1 MKPRRALI
9 ALIAMLVAVMLAAG
23 AGLLALRTGGD
34 EPVAPATPA
43 VGANGARPALSVV
56 LTRPQTVD
64 WPQTLAANGNIA
76 AWQEAIIG
84 AELAGLRVIEVNAHV
99 GDRVERGQVLARLA
113 TEAVSADLAQAQAAL
128 AEAEAALAEAQ
139 SNAERTR
146 KLQAQGFIS
155 PQATNTAL
163 TAEQANRAR
172 VAAARARVQAE
183 QLRLTQTRVVAP
195 DAGMISGRTATLGSL
210 SQPGQEM
217 FRLIRGDRLEWRA
230 ELTAAELARIKPGMK
245 ASLVTAAGERIEGR
259 VRTVAPTVDAATRTG
274 IAYVDLPAGGPAR
287 AGSFARGSF
296 ELERSEALVVPQ
308 GAVLLRDGFAYV
320 FLVGPDSRVVQTKVE
335 LGRRVG
341 EHVEVVKGLD
351 RDAPVVASGAGF
363 LADGDLVRVVEPAAE
378 PGR

>member
-1 MKPRRALI
+1 MKPRRILI
-9 ALIAMLVAVMLAAG
+9 AAVVAVVLVAG
-23 AGLLALRTGGD
+23 ASLLALRKGGD
-34 EPVAPATPA
+34 ESAAPATPA
-43 VGANGARPALSVV
+43 AAAGGARPALSVA
-56 LTRPQTVD
+56 LTRPQTVE
-64 WPQTLAANGNIA
+64 WPQTLAANGTIT

-84 AELAGLRVIEVNAHV
+84 AELAGLRVVELNAHV
-99 GDRVERGQVLARLA
+99 GDRVQRGQVLARLA
-113 TEAVSADLAQAQAAL
+113 PEAVNADLAQAQAAL

-172 VAAARARVQAE
+172 VAAARARLQAE

-195 DAGMISGRTATLGSL
+195 DEGVISGRNATVGSL

-217 FRLIRGDRLEWRA
+217 FRLIRGGRLEWRA

-245 ASLVTAAGERIEGR
+245 ASLVSPAGERLEGR

-274 IAYVDLPAGGPAR
+274 IAYVDLPAGSAAR

-296 ELERSEALVVPQ
+296 ELDRSEAMVVPQ

-320 FLVGPDSRVVQTKVE
+320 FLVGADNRVLQSKIE
-335 LGRRVG
+335 LGRRLG
-341 EHVEVVKGLD
+341 EHVEIVNGLD
-351 RDAPVVASGAGF
+351 RDARVVASGAGF
-363 LADGDLVRVVEPAAE
+363 LADGDLVRVVEPSAAAA
-378 PGR
+378 R

>member
-1 MKPRRALI
+1 MKSRRALL
-9 ALIAMLVAVMLAAG
+9 AALVAVVLVAG
-23 AGLLALRTGGD
+23 ASLLALRKGGED
-34 EPVAPATPA
+34 PAAPGAPPATTA
-43 VGANGARPALSVV
+43 GARPALSVA

-64 WPQTLAANGNIA
+64 WPQTLSANGNIA

-84 AELAGLRVIEVNAHV
+84 AELAGLRVVEVNAHV
-99 GDRVERGQVLARLA
+99 GDRVQRGQVLARLA
-113 TEAVSADLAQAQAAL
+113 TEAVSADLAQAQASL

-195 DAGMISGRTATLGSL
+195 DEGVISGRAATVGSL

-217 FRLIRGDRLEWRA
+217 FRLIRGGRLEWRA
-230 ELTAAELARIKPGMK
+230 ELTAAELGRIKPGMK
-245 ASLVTAAGERIEGR
+245 ASLVTPAGERLEGR
-259 VRTVAPTVDAATRTG
+259 VRTVAPTVDATTRTG
-274 IAYVDLPAGGPAR
+274 IAYVDLPAGGAAR

-320 FLVGPDSRVVQTKVE
+320 FLVGADNRVLQTKVE

-341 EHVEVVKGLD
+341 EHVEISGGLE
-351 RDAPVVASGAGF
+351 RDARVVANGAGF
-363 LADGDLVRVVEPAAE
+363 LADGDLVRVVEPPAVA
-378 PGR
+378 GR

>member
-1 MKPRRALI
+1 MMSRRVLI
-9 ALIAMLVAVMLAAG
+9 LAALAVVGVAG
-23 AGLLALRTGGD
+23 ASLFALRKGGED
-34 EPVAPATPA
+34 PAAPATPPTA
-43 VGANGARPALSVV
+43 AAGARPALSVA

-84 AELAGLRVIEVNAHV
+84 AELAGLRVLEVNAQV
-99 GDRVERGQVLARLA
+99 GDRVQRGQLLARLA
-113 TEAVSADLAQAQAAL
+113 PEAVNADLAQAQAAV

-139 SNAERTR
+139 ANAERTR

-172 VAAARARVQAE
+172 VAAARARLQAE
-183 QLRLTQTRVVAP
+183 QLRLTQTRVLAP
-195 DAGMISGRTATLGSL
+195 DEGVISARTATVGSL

-217 FRLIRGDRLEWRA
+217 FRLIRGGRLEWRA
-230 ELTAAELARIKPGMK
+230 ELTAAELARLKPGTP
-245 ASLVTAAGERIEGR
+245 ATLLTPAGERIQGR
-259 VRTVAPTVDAATRTG
+259 VRSVAPTVDAATRTG
-274 IAYVDLPAGGPAR
+274 IAYVDLPAGSAAR

-296 ELERSEALVVPQ
+296 ELERSEALALPQ

-320 FLVGPDSRVVQTKVE
+320 FRVDSASRVLQTKVE

-341 EHVEVVKGLD
+341 EHIEITSGLD
-351 RDAPVVASGAGF
+351 RDARVVASGAGF
-363 LADGDLVRVVEPAAE
+363 LADGDLVRVVEPPAVA
-378 PGR
+378 GR

>member
-1 MKPRRALI
+1 MKSRRALL
-9 ALIAMLVAVMLAAG
+9 AALVAVVLVAG
-23 AGLLALRTGGD
+23 ASLLALRKGGED
-34 EPVAPATPA
+34 PAAPGAPPATTA
-43 VGANGARPALSVV
+43 GARPALSVA

-84 AELAGLRVIEVNAHV
+84 AELAGLRVVEVNAHV
-99 GDRVERGQVLARLA
+99 GDRVQRGQVLARLA
-113 TEAVSADLAQAQAAL
+113 TEAVSADLAQAQASL

-146 KLQAQGFIS
+146 KLEAQGFIS

-195 DAGMISGRTATLGSL
+195 DEGVISGRAATVGSL

-217 FRLIRGDRLEWRA
+217 FRLIRGGRLEWRA
-230 ELTAAELARIKPGMK
+230 ELTAAELGRIKPGMK
-245 ASLVTAAGERIEGR
+245 ASLVTPAGERLEGR
-259 VRTVAPTVDAATRTG
+259 VRTVAPTVDATTRTG
-274 IAYVDLPAGGPAR
+274 IAYVDLPAGGAAR

-320 FLVGPDSRVVQTKVE
+320 FLVGADNRVLQTKVE

-341 EHVEVVKGLD
+341 EHVEISGGLE
-351 RDAPVVASGAGF
+351 RDARVVANGAGF
-363 LADGDLVRVVEPAAE
+363 LADGDLVRVVEPPAVA
-378 PGR
+378 GR